1 MKVIGV
7 GVSNCV
13 ICSGED
19 KIFVMSIK
27 SGEKKRVILEK
38 RPQIRDR

>member
-1 MKVIGV
+1 VKVIGV
-7 GVSNCV
+7 GASNCI
-13 ICSGED
+13 ICSAED

-27 SGEKKRVILEK
+27 SGERKRVVLEK